1 MIEEK
6 IIEWLDL
13 GDSVQKVDIYERP
26 KLLIFFK
33 YHYLLIKHGISS
45 EIVDIIFLF
54 IFFLQIISL
63 AAINVDS
70 KDDLILH
77 ILKYFEI
84 IIVPHKVI
92 SNSKNYIIVSSI
104 NWGINMIHIILSG
117 ISIFLLYKK
126 SVAKI
131 LFFLIS
137 LLNYIVY
144 YYLIGTITFVALYGI
159 LCNNGEHE
167 LLKVECYSNSTHLSF
182 TIINIIFGLYSIF
195 AIEAFSLYHNQ
206 IGSIFGSN
214 VKTRVNCDYDLY
226 SSNAKLIVYIIVYF
240 YIKYSQDSPIFKYIY
255 QVYIFLSCFFLSFYT
270 VQRVYYY
277 NKRINTIIHSCW
289 YLDTWFAL
297 CMLIKVCFNI
307 KDTTLFVLFG
317 WVLLI
322 IVLIYQKKYTHYK
335 SISQFDLFNEQ
346 SLVYIEKFNSVL
358 MDLYNSNKK
367 NDKLMLI
374 GIIKKFEDYVHSNPE
389 LNDVFSKLM
398 NNKYMKKKFF
408 SLNQLPM
415 LSMIYSLYSFYLE
428 KSEIKNDV
436 TLHMCYFLIKK
447 LKNPTYAIS
456 LISKLKTS
464 NHAQLYHKYTI
475 MEEIKEYLI
484 TKLIKKSFQDS
495 INHAQIGSVIL
506 YNQYI
511 DLFKIKIYD
520 GTCNQIDYFDI
531 LRNNVTSN
539 KITEN
544 FLKTGEEILT
554 LKKEILLLWEK
565 IIDLN
570 PFSNESE
577 NDYMLYLKTILQ
589 DDIMAKNEEKKYN
602 LIKSSKISEKNNVY
616 HSMFKNDINS
626 VLLIDGYTSNGKIL
640 YTTPN
645 FPYLYK
651 FNGKE
656 IINTQI
662 EELLPNVI
670 QPFHKDLIENAL
682 KYSNITNLYHNRI
695 SDNFLKGKNNS
706 LYNIR
711 IYLKPV
717 PNIVYGLIYF
727 VLLTKNQ
734 DHEFIITLD
743 KDFKIDGFTEMNQ
756 GNNFTLSS
764 NLNNNYNLSS
774 NSINHHIGIIIPEL
788 LLQLCYKDNCFY
800 VNKTNMDIKGN
811 LYSISNI
818 KELDQKIN
826 ILLEFI
832 KKKGFLNLEDETDEG
847 RRILYEYNDFKRCVM
862 GRQNKTFSI
871 FFKVITRE
879 FLGGKYR
886 YHRVYISNDPLFLN
900 ENHYFEQTINMSE
913 SEDLNEKK
921 KIQEKQGTLGIINNE
936 EDENNIINL
945 KGSSKKVVSSKYYPK
960 ESKKAIKLKIPVN
973 KQIKNTKCINDKND
987 ENNFK
992 NNEENQK
999 EKENM
1004 FNNKMSRINTLRS
1017 QMNVDSAGFNK
1028 LKNGI
1033 INKKDSVQIT
1043 FMKYVSF
1050 LFVIITVI
1058 LVIYDYTSSNKLYSN
1073 LVQFLN
1079 ENLYFTHSKI
1089 ITSCVYISSVNIKWL
1104 KYKYIEEDS
1113 CLHNCTTF
1121 YIKLLDKCINIL
1133 KNRKDTLFT
1142 FNYDFQEI
1150 ILKRRTLEIKIF
1162 NTNIT
1167 DKIDLDLNDY
1177 LNFIITKGIKIVGS
1191 SDYYFNFYQTDNVNM
1206 ENLIKQSYNYFKSD
1220 VEGFIGEDKIKKVN
1234 SKFRNNYL
1242 TIIIGTALCV
1252 ILLSIFS
1259 YFIFDFNQ
1267 LELFFLDKLI
1277 NFNSSN
1283 FELYLKNLEDLK
1295 KKLKNYKNDED
1306 ENNIDDM
1313 EIELLSKNEAETK
1326 VENNSK
1332 SKKEQKKGQNNK
1344 IKETDGEGEGEEEG
1358 EGVEQE
1364 RKKINNNNGKKR
1376 GNKQS
1381 KIQQQR
1387 IKKKKIMSFYFFKE
1401 NLFFAI
1407 KTSMILIC
1415 FVSFFIVSFLIYKE
1429 YLKGFLK
1436 FDNSTNSIENL
1447 YYESIRIF
1455 LIFKSELLKFE
1466 ENKDKYNMSIPQGK
1480 DIQMP
1485 NFGNTLN
1492 ELSQNKIFNKKNL
1505 EVLAQLYNGDLCLL
1519 LFEDTQSID
1528 YNNCKEF
1535 LSSILIKGMEQVI
1548 IQMGVMVNSVIDE
1561 LTLINSQNDF
1571 YNIVKGNSSNFKKYE
1586 SFIEYYLL
1594 LSYLKNEEIFDGFRI
1609 DETNYFSNL
1618 TMKIIVIYFVVY
1630 LVLFIMLCYFI
1641 FMYKYIYNSLF
1652 NFIAILSI
1660 KFISDDEY
1668 LNKKIIEL
1676 EKKLYK

>member
-1 MIEEK
+1 MIEER
-6 IIEWLDL
+6 IIEWLEL

-26 KLLIFFK
+26 KLLMFFK

-70 KDDLILH
+70 KDDLILD

-92 SNSKNYIIVSSI
+92 SNSKSYIIVSSI
-104 NWGINMIHIILSG
+104 NWGINIFHIILSG
-117 ISIFLLYKK
+117 ISFFLLYKK
-126 SVAKI
+126 SVPKI
-131 LFFLIS
+131 LFFFIS
-137 LLNYIVY
+137 LINYIVF
-144 YYLIGTITFVALYGI
+144 YYLIGTITFLALYGT
-159 LCNNGEHE
+159 LCKNGQHE
-167 LLKVECYSNSTHLSF
+167 LLKVECYSNSTHLAF

-206 IGSIFGSN
+206 IGSIFGSD
-214 VKTRVNCDYDLY
+214 VKTRVNCDYDMY

-255 QVYIFLSCFFLSFYT
+255 QVYIFLSCFFLSFYN

-277 NKRINTIIHSCW
+277 NKRINTIIHYCW

-297 CMLIKVCFNI
+297 CMLLKVCFDI

-317 WVLLI
+317 WILLI
-322 IVLIYQKKYTHYK
+322 IVLTFQKKYTHYK
-335 SISQFDLFNEQ
+335 AISQFDLFNEQ

-358 MDLYNSNKK
+358 MDLYYSNKK

-374 GIIKKFEDYVHSNPE
+374 GIIKKFEDYVRANPE
-389 LNDVFSKLM
+389 LNDVFNKLM

-408 SLNQLPM
+408 ALNQLPM
-415 LSMIYSLYSFYLE
+415 LSMIYSLYTFYLE
-428 KSEIKNDV
+428 KSEIKNDI
-436 TLHMCYFLIKK
+436 TLHMSYFLINK

-484 TKLIKKSFQDS
+484 TKLIKKSFQDT
-495 INHAQIGSVIL
+495 INHVQIGSVIL

-531 LRNNVTSN
+531 LRNNVTTN

-544 FLKTGEEILT
+544 FLRIGDDILT
-554 LKKEILLLWEK
+554 LKKEILKLWEK
-565 IIDLN
+565 IVDLN

-616 HSMFKNDINS
+616 HSMFKNEINS
-626 VLLIDGYTSNGKIL
+626 VLLIDGYSANGKIL

-682 KYSNITNLYHNRI
+682 RYSNINNLYHNRI
-695 SDNFLKGKNNS
+695 TDNFLKGKNNS
-706 LYNIR
+706 LYNIK

-717 PNIVYGLIYF
+717 PNLVYGLIYF
-727 VLLTKNQ
+727 VLVTKNQ
-734 DHEFIITLD
+734 EHEFIITLD
-743 KDFKIDGFTEMNQ
+743 KEFKIDGFTEMNQ
-756 GNNFTLSS
+756 GNNFTLSN

-800 VNKTNMDIKGN
+800 VGKNNMDIKGT
-811 LYSISNI
+811 LYSVNNI
-818 KELDQKIN
+818 RELDSKIN
-826 ILLEFI
+826 IFLEII
-832 KKKGFLNLEDETDEG
+832 KKKGFLNIEDETDEG
-847 RRILYEYNDFKRCVM
+847 KRTLYEYNEFKRYII
-862 GRQNKTFSI
+862 GRQNRTFSI

-886 YHRVYISNDPLFLN
+886 YHRVYISNDPLSLN
-900 ENHYFEQTINMSE
+900 ENHYFEQTINVSE
-913 SEDLNEKK
+913 SEDMNEKK
-921 KIQEKQGTLGIINNE
+921 KIQERQATLGKVNNE
-936 EDENNIINL
+936 VDELNNNNMR
-945 KGSSKKVVSSKYYPK
+945 GSSKKVVNQKYYPK

-992 NNEENQK
+992 NNEENPK

-1004 FNNKMSRINTLRS
+1004 YNNKMARINTLRS

-1058 LVIYDYTSSNKLYSN
+1058 LVVYDYTSSNKLYSN
-1073 LVQFLN
+1073 LVQFLK

-1104 KYKYIEEDS
+1104 KYQYIEEDS
-1113 CLHNCTTF
+1113 CPQNCTTF
-1121 YIKLLDKCINIL
+1121 YIKLLDKCIKIL
-1133 KNRKDTLFT
+1133 KDRKDTLFT

-1150 ILKRRTLEIKIF
+1150 ILKRRRLEIEIF

-1167 DKIDLDLNDY
+1167 DKIDLDVNDY

-1191 SDYYFNFYQTDNVNM
+1191 TDDYYNYFQNDKVHM
-1206 ENLIKQSYNYFKSD
+1206 ENLIRQSYNYFNSD
-1220 VEGFIGEDKIKKVN
+1220 IEGFKGNDKIKKVN
-1234 SKFRNNYL
+1234 SKFKNNYL

-1295 KKLKNYKNDED
+1295 KKLKNYKNDEE

-1326 VENNSK
+1326 VVNNSK
-1332 SKKEQKKGQNNK
+1332 SKIEAKKAQSNK
-1344 IKETDGEGEGEEEG
+1344 IKEEDGEGDGNG
-1358 EGVEQE
+1358 EGDDHKP
-1364 RKKINNNNGKKR
+1364 KKMNNNTSKKR
-1376 GNKQS
+1376 GNKQN
-1381 KIQQQR
+1381 KLQLQK

-1415 FVSFFIVSFLIYKE
+1415 FVSFFIVSFLIYKY
-1429 YLKGFLK
+1429 YLKSFLK
-1436 FDNSTNSIENL
+1436 FDDSTNSVENL

-1455 LIFKSELLKFE
+1455 LRFKSELLLFE
-1466 ENKDKYNMSIPQGK
+1466 SKKDENYNMTIPQGK
-1480 DIQMP
+1480 DITMP

-1492 ELSQNKIFNKKNL
+1492 DLSQDKIFSDKSKDIL
-1505 EVLAQLYNGDLCLL
+1505 TQLYNGDLCLL
-1519 LFEDTQSID
+1519 LFVNTDSLD
-1528 YNNCKEF
+1528 YDNCKEF
-1535 LSSILIKGMEQVI
+1535 LSSILLKGMEQAI

-1561 LTLINSQNDF
+1561 LSLIKDQKDF
-1571 YNIVKGNSSNFKKYE
+1571 YNIIRGNSTNFKKYE

-1594 LSYLKNEEIFDGFRI
+1594 LSYLKNEEIFNSFRI

-1618 TMKIIVIYFVVY
+1618 TMKIIIIYFIVY
-1630 LVLFIMLCYFI
+1630 LVLFFMLCYFI

>member
-1 MIEEK
+1 MIEER

-13 GDSVQKVDIYERP
+13 GDSVQKVDIYERL
-26 KLLIFFK
+26 KLLMLFK

-45 EIVDIIFLF
+45 EIANIIFLF

-70 KDDLILH
+70 KDDLILD
-77 ILKYFEI
+77 IIKYFEI

-92 SNSKNYIIVSSI
+92 SNSKSYIIASLI
-104 NWGINMIHIILSG
+104 NWGINMIHIILTG
-117 ISIFLLYKK
+117 ISFFLLYKR

-131 LFFLIS
+131 LFFFIS

-144 YYLIGTITFVALYGI
+144 YYLIGTITFLALYGT
-159 LCNNGEHE
+159 LCKNGQHE
-167 LLKVECYSNSTHLSF
+167 LLKVECYTNSTHLSF

-195 AIEAFSLYHNQ
+195 VIESFSLYHNQ
-206 IGSIFGSN
+206 IGSIFCSD
-214 VKTRVNCDYDLY
+214 VKTRVNCDYDMY
-226 SSNAKLIVYIIVYF
+226 CSNAKLIIYIIVYF
-240 YIKYSQDSPIFKYIY
+240 YMKYSQDSPIFKYIY

-277 NKRINTIIHSCW
+277 NKRINTIIHYCW
-289 YLDTWFAL
+289 YLNTWFAL
-297 CMLIKVCFNI
+297 CMLLKVCFNI
-307 KDTTLFVLFG
+307 TDTTLFVLFG
-317 WVLLI
+317 WILLI
-322 IVLIYQKKYTHYK
+322 IVLTYQKKYTHYK
-335 SISQFDLFNEQ
+335 EISQFDLFNEQ
-346 SLVYIEKFNSVL
+346 SLVNIEKFISVL

-374 GIIKKFEDYVHSNPE
+374 GIIKKFEDYIRANPE
-389 LNDVFSKLM
+389 LNDVYNKLM

-408 SLNQLPM
+408 ALNQLPM
-415 LSMIYSLYSFYLE
+415 LSMIYSLYTFYLE

-436 TLHMCYFLIKK
+436 TLHMGYFLINK

-456 LISKLKTS
+456 LISKMKTT

-475 MEEIKEYLI
+475 MEEIKEFFI
-484 TKLIKKSFQDS
+484 SKLVKKSFQDT
-495 INHAQIGSVIL
+495 INHVQIGSVIL

-531 LRNNVTSN
+531 LRNNVTTN

-544 FLKTGEEILT
+544 FLKIGESILR
-554 LKKEILLLWEK
+554 LKKEILNLWEK

-570 PFSNESE
+570 PFNNESE

-602 LIKSSKISEKNNVY
+602 LLKSSKISEKNNIY

-626 VLLIDGYTSNGKIL
+626 VLLIDGYTTNGKIL
-640 YTTPN
+640 YTTPY

-656 IINTQI
+656 IINTQL

-670 QPFHKDLIENAL
+670 QPFHKELIENSL
-682 KYSNITNLYHNRI
+682 KFSNVTNLFHNRT

-706 LYNIR
+706 LYNVK

-717 PNIVYGLIYF
+717 PNLVYGLIYF
-727 VLLTKNQ
+727 VLMTKIQ
-734 DHEFIITLD
+734 EHEFIITLD

-800 VNKTNMDIKGN
+800 VGKNNMDIKGT
-811 LYSISNI
+811 LYSINNLR
-818 KELDQKIN
+818 ELDSKVN
-826 ILLEFI
+826 ILLEII
-832 KKKGFLNLEDETDEG
+832 KKKGFLNIEDETEEG
-847 RRILYEYNDFKRCVM
+847 KRILYEYNNFKSLIM
-862 GRQNKTFSI
+862 GRQNRAFSI

-886 YHRVYISNDPLFLN
+886 YHRIYISNDPLSLN
-900 ENHYFEQTINMSE
+900 ENHYFDQTINMSE
-913 SEDLNEKK
+913 SEDLHEKK
-921 KIQEKQGTLGIINNE
+921 KIQENQVTFGVANNDVD
-936 EDENNIINL
+936 EDNNPNI
-945 KGSSKKVVSSKYYPK
+945 KGSSKKVVNPK
-960 ESKKAIKLKIPVN
+960 SNAKENKKAIKLKIPVN
-973 KQIKNTKCINDKND
+973 KEIKNKKCIDDKNA
-987 ENNFK
+987 ENNFN
-992 NNEENQK
+992 NNEENQNG
-999 EKENM
+999 KENM
-1004 FNNKMSRINTLRS
+1004 FNNKMARINTLRS

-1043 FMKYVSF
+1043 FMKYVSI
-1050 LFVIITVI
+1050 LFVIITVV
-1058 LVIYDYTSSNKLYSN
+1058 LVVYDYTSSNKLYSN
-1073 LVQFLN
+1073 LVQFLK
-1079 ENLYFTHSKI
+1079 ENVYFTHTKI

-1113 CLHNCTTF
+1113 CPQNCTAF
-1121 YIKLLDKCINIL
+1121 YIKLLNKCIKIL
-1133 KNRKDTLFT
+1133 KNEKDIIFT
-1142 FNYDFQEI
+1142 FNYDFKEK
-1150 ILKRRTLEIKIF
+1150 ILKRRRLEIKIF

-1167 DKIDLDLNDY
+1167 DKLDLDLNDY

-1191 SDYYFNFYQTDNVNM
+1191 SDDYFNYYQTDKVNM
-1206 ENLIKQSYNYFKSD
+1206 ENLIQQSYNFFVSD
-1220 VEGFIGEDKIKKVN
+1220 IEGFTGDDKIKKVN
-1234 SKFRNNYL
+1234 SKFKNSYL

-1252 ILLSIFS
+1252 ILLGIFS

-1283 FELYLKNLEDLK
+1283 FDLYLKNLEDLK
-1295 KKLKNYKNDED
+1295 KKLKNYKNED
-1306 ENNIDDM
+1306 EENNLDDM
-1313 EIELLSKNEAETK
+1313 EIEPLSKNEAETK

-1332 SKKEQKKGQNNK
+1332 SKKEQKKIQNNK
-1344 IKETDGEGEGEEEG
+1344 IKEADREGDAEVEGD
-1358 EGVEQE
+1358 EQVP
-1364 RKKINNNNGKKR
+1364 KKMNNNNSKKR

-1429 YLKGFLK
+1429 YLTNILK
-1436 FDNSTNSIENL
+1436 FDDSTNSVENL
-1447 YYESIRIF
+1447 YYESISIF
-1455 LIFKSELLKFE
+1455 LVFKSELLKFE
-1466 ENKDKYNMSIPQGK
+1466 MNKGENYNMSIPLGK
-1480 DIQMP
+1480 DVQMP

-1492 ELSQNKIFNKKNL
+1492 DLSQNGIFSNNNKDILN
-1505 EVLAQLYNGDLCLL
+1505 QLYNGDLCLL
-1519 LFEDTQSID
+1519 LFANVESFD
-1528 YNNCKEF
+1528 YINCKEF
-1535 LSSILIKGMEQVI
+1535 LSSILLKGMEQAI

-1561 LTLINSQNDF
+1561 LTLINDQKGF
-1571 YNIVKGNSSNFKKYE
+1571 YNIVRGNSSNFKKYE

-1594 LSYLKNEEIFDGFRI
+1594 LSYLKNEEIFNNFRI
-1609 DETNYFSNL
+1609 DETNYFNNL
-1618 TMKIIVIYFVVY
+1618 TMKIIIIYFIVY
-1630 LVLFIMLCYFI
+1630 LALFFMLCYFI

>member
-1 MIEEK
+1 MIEER

-45 EIVDIIFLF
+45 EVVDIIFLF

-63 AAINVDS
+63 AAANVDS
-70 KDDLILH
+70 EGDLILD

-84 IIVPHKVI
+84 IIVPHKII
-92 SNSKNYIIVSSI
+92 SNSKSYIIVSSI
-104 NWGINMIHIILSG
+104 NWGINIIHIILSG
-117 ISIFLLYKK
+117 ISFFLLYKK
-126 SVAKI
+126 AMVKI

-137 LLNYIVY
+137 LLNYIIF
-144 YYLIGTITFVALYGI
+144 YYLIGTIAYIALYGT
-159 LCNNGEHE
+159 LCKNGEHE
-167 LLKVECYSNSTHLSF
+167 LLKVECYSNPTHLAF

-195 AIEAFSLYHNQ
+195 ATEAFSLYHNQ
-206 IGSIFGSN
+206 IGSIFGSD
-214 VKTRVNCDYDLY
+214 VKTRVNCDYDIY

-240 YIKYSQDSPIFKYIY
+240 YMKYSQDSPIFKYIY
-255 QVYIFLSCFFLSFYT
+255 QVYIFLSCFFLSVYT
-270 VQRVYYY
+270 MQRVFYY
-277 NKRINTIIHSCW
+277 NKRINTIIHYCW

-297 CMLIKVCFNI
+297 CMLLKVCFNI
-307 KDTTLFVLFG
+307 VDITIFVLFG
-317 WVLLI
+317 WILLI
-322 IVLIYQKKYTHYK
+322 IVLTLQNKYSYYK
-335 SISQFDLFNEQ
+335 AISQFDLLNEQ

-367 NDKLMLI
+367 NDKLMLV
-374 GIIKKFEDYVHSNPE
+374 GIIKKFEDYIHSNPE
-389 LNDVFSKLM
+389 LNGVFNKLM
-398 NNKYMKKKFF
+398 NDKYMKKKFF
-408 SLNQLPM
+408 ALNQLPM
-415 LSMIYSLYSFYLE
+415 LSMIYSLYSLYLE

-436 TLHMCYFLIKK
+436 TLHMCYFLINK

-456 LISKLKTS
+456 LISKLKTT

-484 TKLIKKSFQDS
+484 TKLIKKSFQDT
-495 INHAQIGSVIL
+495 INHVQIGSVIL

-531 LRNNVTSN
+531 LRNNVTTN

-544 FLKTGEEILT
+544 FLKIGENILK
-554 LKKEILLLWEK
+554 LKKEILKLWEK

-602 LIKSSKISEKNNVY
+602 LFKSSKISEKNNVY

-626 VLLIDGYTSNGKIL
+626 VLLVDGYTTNGKIL

-695 SDNFLKGKNNS
+695 ADNFLKGKNNS
-706 LYNIR
+706 LYNVR

-717 PNIVYGLIYF
+717 PNLVYGLVYF
-727 VLLTKNQ
+727 ILLTKNQ
-734 DHEFIITLD
+734 EHEFIITLD

-756 GNNFTLSS
+756 GNNFTLSN

-774 NSINHHIGIIIPEL
+774 SSINHHIGIIIPEL

-800 VNKTNMDIKGN
+800 VSKNNMDIKGT
-811 LYSISNI
+811 LYSINNI
-818 KELDQKIN
+818 KEIDPKIY
-826 ILLEFI
+826 ILLEII

-847 RRILYEYNDFKRCVM
+847 KRILYEYNEFKRYIM
-862 GRQNKTFSI
+862 GRQNRTFSI
-871 FFKVITRE
+871 FFKVVTRE

-886 YHRVYISNDPLFLN
+886 YHRVYISNDPLSLN
-900 ENHYFEQTINMSE
+900 ENHYFEQTINVSE
-913 SEDLNEKK
+913 SDDMNEKK
-921 KIQEKQGTLGIINNE
+921 KLHEKQATLGKVNN
-936 EDENNIINL
+936 DADDNNNNNA
-945 KGSSKKVVSSKYYPK
+945 KGSSKKVNLKYYPK
-960 ESKKAIKLKIPVN
+960 ESKKAIKLKIPLN
-973 KQIKNTKCINDKND
+973 KQIKNTKCINAKYD

-1004 FNNKMSRINTLRS
+1004 FNNKMTRINTLRS

-1043 FMKYVSF
+1043 FMKYVSL

-1058 LVIYDYTSSNKLYSN
+1058 LVVYDYTSSNKLYSN
-1073 LVQFLN
+1073 LVQFLD

-1113 CLHNCTTF
+1113 CPQNCTTF
-1121 YIKLLDKCINIL
+1121 YIKLLDKCVKIL
-1133 KNRKDTLFT
+1133 KNGKDTLFT

-1150 ILKRRTLEIKIF
+1150 ILKRRRLEIKIF

-1167 DKIDLDLNDY
+1167 DKLDLDLNDH
-1177 LNFIITKGIKIVGS
+1177 LNFIITKGIKIIGS
-1191 SDYYFNFYQTDNVNM
+1191 SEDYFNYYETDKVNM
-1206 ENLIKQSYNYFKSD
+1206 ENLIHQSINFFRSEI
-1220 VEGFIGEDKIKKVN
+1220 EGFIGDDKIRKVN
-1234 SKFRNNYL
+1234 SKFKNNYL
-1242 TIIIGTALCV
+1242 TIIIGTALCL

-1295 KKLKNYKNDED
+1295 KKLKNYKNEEE
-1306 ENNIDDM
+1306 ENNIDDL
-1313 EIELLSKNEAETK
+1313 EIELLSNKEADTK
-1326 VENNSK
+1326 AANNSK
-1332 SKKEQKKGQNNK
+1332 SKKEQKKMENNK
-1344 IKETDGEGEGEEEG
+1344 IKEGNEGKGDGEGEVDDEEP
-1358 EGVEQE
+1358 
-1364 RKKINNNNGKKR
+1364 KKMNNNNRKKR
-1376 GNKQS
+1376 GNKQN
-1381 KIQQQR
+1381 KLQQQR

-1415 FVSFFIVSFLIYKE
+1415 FVSFFVVSFLIYKE
-1429 YLKGFLK
+1429 YLKSFLK
-1436 FDNSTNSIENL
+1436 FDTSTNNVENL

-1455 LIFKSELLKFE
+1455 LIFKSELVKFE
-1466 ENKDKYNMSIPQGK
+1466 AYKDINYNMSIPLGK
-1480 DIQMP
+1480 EIQMP

-1492 ELSQNKIFNKKNL
+1492 DLSQNAIFSKKNK
-1505 EVLAQLYNGDLCLL
+1505 EVLTQLYNGDLCLL
-1519 LFEDTQSID
+1519 LFQNTSSLD
-1528 YNNCKEF
+1528 YNHCKEF
-1535 LSSILIKGMEQVI
+1535 LSSILLKGMEQAI

-1561 LTLINSQNDF
+1561 LTLIKDQKDF
-1571 YNIVKGNSSNFKKYE
+1571 YNIIKGNSSNFKKYE
-1586 SFIEYYLL
+1586 LFIEYYLL
-1594 LSYLKNEEIFDGFRI
+1594 LSYLKNEEIFNNFRI
-1609 DETNYFSNL
+1609 NETHYFSNL
-1618 TMKIIVIYFVVY
+1618 TMKIIIIYFIVY

>member
-144 YYLIGTITFVALYGI
+144 YYLIGTITFVSLYGI

-206 IGSIFGSN
+206 IGSIFGSD

-240 YIKYSQDSPIFKYIY
+240 YIKYSQDSPIFKYVY
-255 QVYIFLSCFFLSFYT
+255 QVYIFLSCFLLSFYT
-270 VQRVYYY
+270 MKKVYYY
-277 NKRINTIIHSCW
+277 NKRINTIIHYCW

-297 CMLIKVCFNI
+297 CMLLKVCFNI
-307 KDTTLFVLFG
+307 KDTTLFVIFG
-317 WVLLI
+317 WILLI
-322 IVLIYQKKYTHYK
+322 IVFSYEKKYAHYK
-335 SISQFDLFNEQ
+335 EISQFDLFNEQ
-346 SLVYIEKFNSVL
+346 SLVYIEKFNSIL
-358 MDLYNSNKK
+358 IDLYNSNKK
-367 NDKLMLI
+367 SDKLILI
-374 GIIKKFEDYVHSNPE
+374 GIIKKFEDYILTNPE
-389 LNDVFSKLM
+389 LNDIFNKLI

-408 SLNQLPM
+408 ALNQLSM
-415 LSMIYSLYSFYLE
+415 LSMIFSLYSFYLE

-436 TLHMCYFLIKK
+436 ILHMCYFLIIK

-456 LISKLKTS
+456 LISKMKTT

-475 MEEIKEYLI
+475 LEEIKEFLI
-484 TKLIKKSFQDS
+484 IKLIKKSNQDT
-495 INHAQIGSVIL
+495 INHVQIGSVIL

-511 DLFKIKIYD
+511 DLLKIKIYD

-531 LRNNVTSN
+531 LRNNLTTN

-544 FLKTGEEILT
+544 FLKIGEKILN
-554 LKKEILLLWEK
+554 LKKEIMQLWEK

-589 DDIMAKNEEKKYN
+589 DDVMAKNEEKKYN
-602 LIKSSKISEKNNVY
+602 LIKSSKISDKDNVY
-616 HSMFKNDINS
+616 YSMFKNEINS

-640 YTTPN
+640 YATPN

-651 FNGKE
+651 FNEKE
-656 IINTQI
+656 IINTPI

-695 SDNFLKGKNNS
+695 SDYLLKGKHNS
-706 LYNIR
+706 LYNVR
-711 IYLKPV
+711 FYLKPV
-717 PNIVYGLIYF
+717 PNLVYGLVYF

-734 DHEFIITLD
+734 ENVFIITLD
-743 KDFKIDGFTEMNQ
+743 KDFKIDGFTEMTQ
-756 GNNFTLSS
+756 GSNFTLNN

-788 LLQLCYKDNCFY
+788 LLELCYKDNSFY
-800 VNKTNMDIKGN
+800 VSKTNMDIKGT
-811 LYSISNI
+811 LYAINNI
-818 KELDQKIN
+818 KELDSKIN
-826 ILLEFI
+826 LLLEFI
-832 KKKGFLNLEDETDEG
+832 KKKGFLNIEDETDEG
-847 RRILYEYNDFKRCVM
+847 RNILNEYNEFKRYVM
-862 GRQNKTFSI
+862 GKQNRAYSI
-871 FFKVITRE
+871 FFKVITRK
-879 FLGGKYR
+879 FLCGKYR
-886 YHRVYISNDPLFLN
+886 YHRIYISNDPLSLN
-900 ENHYFEQTINMSE
+900 ENHYFEQTINVSE
-913 SEDLNEKK
+913 SENLNENKK
-921 KIQEKQGTLGIINNE
+921 TQERQGSLGKANNE
-936 EDENNIINL
+936 EDENNKNNPR
-945 KGSSKKVVSSKYYPK
+945 GNSKKVVNPRYYPK

-999 EKENM
+999 EKENIL
-1004 FNNKMSRINTLRS
+1004 NNKMARINTLRS

-1043 FMKYVSF
+1043 FMKYVSL
-1050 LFVIITVI
+1050 LFVIITMA

-1073 LVQFLN
+1073 LVQFLQ
-1079 ENLYFTHSKI
+1079 ENMYFTHSKI
-1089 ITSCVYISSVNIKWL
+1089 IISCVYISSINIKWL

-1113 CLHNCTTF
+1113 CPNNCTTF
-1121 YIKLLDKCINIL
+1121 YIKLLDKCIKIL

-1150 ILKRRTLEIKIF
+1150 ILKRRRLEIEIF

-1167 DKIDLDLNDY
+1167 DKVDLDINDY
-1177 LNFIITKGIKIVGS
+1177 INFIITKGIKVIGS
-1191 SDYYFNFYQTDNVNM
+1191 LDNYFNYYQTDKVNM
-1206 ENLIKQSYNYFKSD
+1206 ENLIRQSYNFFKSD
-1220 VEGFIGEDKIKKVN
+1220 IEGFIGEDKIKKIN
-1234 SKFRNNYL
+1234 SKFKNNYL

-1283 FELYLKNLEDLK
+1283 FEIYLKNLEDLK
-1295 KKLKNYKNDED
+1295 KKLKNYKNEEE

-1326 VENNSK
+1326 VGNNSK
-1332 SKKEQKKGQNNK
+1332 SKREQKKNK
-1344 IKETDGEGEGEEEG
+1344 NDKIREADGEGESEG
-1358 EGVEQE
+1358 NEQVP
-1364 RKKINNNNGKKR
+1364 KKMNNNHGKKR

-1381 KIQQQR
+1381 NIQQER
-1387 IKKKKIMSFYFFKE
+1387 IKKKKIMSFYFMKE

-1407 KTSMILIC
+1407 KTSIILIY
-1415 FVSFFIVSFLIYKE
+1415 FVSFFAVSFLIYKE
-1429 YLKGFLK
+1429 YLK
-1436 FDNSTNSIENL
+1436 
-1447 YYESIRIF
+1447 
-1455 LIFKSELLKFE
+1455 
-1466 ENKDKYNMSIPQGK
+1466 
-1480 DIQMP
+1480 
-1485 NFGNTLN
+1485 
-1492 ELSQNKIFNKKNL
+1492 
-1505 EVLAQLYNGDLCLL
+1505 
-1519 LFEDTQSID
+1519 
-1528 YNNCKEF
+1528 
-1535 LSSILIKGMEQVI
+1535 
-1548 IQMGVMVNSVIDE
+1548 
-1561 LTLINSQNDF
+1561 
-1571 YNIVKGNSSNFKKYE
+1571 
-1586 SFIEYYLL
+1586 SF
-1594 LSYLKNEEIFDGFRI
+1594 
-1609 DETNYFSNL
+1609 
-1618 TMKIIVIYFVVY
+1618 
-1630 LVLFIMLCYFI
+1630 
-1641 FMYKYIYNSLF
+1641 
-1652 NFIAILSI
+1652 
-1660 KFISDDEY
+1660 
-1668 LNKKIIEL
+1668 
-1676 EKKLYK
+1676 